1 MRGWTIQDSAELYNV
16 RNWGRDFFKI
26 NEAGN
31 VEVTPSGPRNGGF
44 DMKVLIDDLQARGI
58 QLPILLRFTDILH
71 HRIKTLAN
79 AFEKA
84 IDSYEY
90 KGVFRGVYP
99 IKVNQ
104 QRHLLEQLVEFS
116 APYHLGLEAGSK
128 PELLIV
134 LALLN
139 DPDALIVCN
148 GYKDEEFIETA
159 LLAQKLGRRPLLVVE
174 KFTEFKLIAD
184 LSEKHGVRPT
194 IGVRAKLA
202 SKGSGKWES
211 SAGDRAKFGLTVG
224 EMVQGVEYLR
234 GRNMLDCLQMLH
246 FHIGSQISA
255 IRSMKNAL
263 REATR
268 IFTELYKLGAP
279 MAYFDVGGG
288 LGVDYDGSRTNFES
302 SINYTIDEY
311 AADVVGFVA
320 EACNEAS
327 VPHPTIIT
335 ESGRATAAHHSVLVF
350 NVLGTTDF
358 KPDFPSVV
366 TEEDPD
372 VIQEMK
378 EILDGIGR
386 KNYQEAFHDAL
397 SSKEDIL
404 NRFNLGLLT
413 LEQRARGE
421 QLFWDVCQKILNV
434 VRSQSYVPDEL
445 EGLEKALADY
455 YFCNFSVF
463 QSAPD
468 SWAIDQ
474 LFPIMPVHRLNEQPT
489 RRAILADI
497 TCDSDGKI
505 DHFIDL
511 RDVKDVLELHEL
523 NGQEYILGVFLV
535 GAYQEI
541 LGDLHNLFGDTN
553 AVHISLDD
561 DGNYSVD
568 HVIEGDTVSDVLRY
582 VQYTKGDL
590 VKLVRRA
597 AERAMKE
604 GRMTVESAR
613 MLVDAYQQ
621 GMEGYTYLE

>member
-1 MRGWTIQDSAELYNV
+1 MRGWTVQDSIELYNV
-16 RNWGRDFFKI
+16 RNWGREFFRI
-26 NEAGN
+26 NDLGH
-31 VEVTPSGPRNGGF
+31 VDVTPAGPRNGNI
-44 DMKVLIDDLQARGI
+44 DMKVLVDDLQRRGI

-71 HRIKTLAN
+71 HRIRTLAT

-84 IDSYEY
+84 IDTYEY
-90 KGVFRGVYP
+90 TGKFRGVYP

-104 QRHLLEQLVEFS
+104 QRHLVEDLVRFS

-134 LALLN
+134 LAMMD
-139 DPDALIVCN
+139 DPEALIVCN

-159 LLAQKLGRRPLLVVE
+159 LLAQKLGRRPIIVVE
-174 KFTEFKLIAD
+174 KFTEFALIAN
-184 LSEKHGVRPT
+184 LSAKHGIRPI

-224 EMVQGVEYLR
+224 EMVEGVAYLK
-234 GRNMLDCLQMLH
+234 GCGLLDCLQMMH

-255 IRSMKNAL
+255 IRSVKNAL
-263 REATR
+263 KEATR
-268 IFTELYKLGAP
+268 IFTELYRMGAP
-279 MAYFDVGGG
+279 MSFFDVGGG

-302 SINYTIDEY
+302 SINYTVDEY
-311 AADVVGFVA
+311 AADVVGFIS
-320 EACNEAS
+320 EACNEAG

-358 KPDFPSVV
+358 MPNQPSVISD
-366 TEEDPD
+366 EDPD
-372 VIQEMK
+372 VLQELHQL
-378 EILDGIGR
+378 LDGISR

-397 SSKEDIL
+397 AAKEEIL
-404 NRFNLGLLT
+404 SRFNLGLLDLT
-413 LEQRARGE
+413 QRARGE
-421 QLFWDVCQKILNV
+421 QLFWEVCQKILNV
-434 VRSQSYVPDEL
+434 VRQQSYVPDEL

-468 SWAIDQ
+468 SWAIKQ
-474 LFPIMPVHRLNEQPT
+474 LFPIMPIHRLNEQPN
-489 RRAILADI
+489 RKAILADI
-497 TCDSDGKI
+497 TCDSDGKV

-511 RDVKDVLELHEL
+511 RDVKDVLELHEP
-523 NGQEYILGVFLV
+523 NGQPYLLGIFLV

-553 AVHISLDD
+553 AVHVSMDD
-561 DGNYSVD
+561 DGNYSID

-582 VQYTKGDL
+582 VQYTKADL
-590 VKLVRRA
+590 VKSVRRA
-597 AERAMKE
+597 TERALKD
-604 GRMTVESAR
+604 GRMTMEEAR
-613 MLVDAYQQ
+613 ALVDAYQQ